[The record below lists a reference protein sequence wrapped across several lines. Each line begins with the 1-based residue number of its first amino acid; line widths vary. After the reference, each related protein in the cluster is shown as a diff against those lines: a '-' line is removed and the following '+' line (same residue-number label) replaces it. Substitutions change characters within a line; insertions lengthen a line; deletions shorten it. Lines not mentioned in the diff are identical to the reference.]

1 MLRHLFQSITRN
13 ARNSV
18 RSYHGNKVPDNVKP
32 PSMDEVLVPCGSWKE
47 ANAKARTKYN
57 IQFVAGVVILV
68 ATIAYGRITGVLWLN
83 FLPPTPKNKDS
94 E

>member
-1 MLRHLFQSITRN
+1 M
-13 ARNSV
+13 

-68 ATIAYGRITGVLWLN
+68 ATIAYVYINISFLN
-83 FLPPTPKNKDS
+83 LIKLYLFIYFNFKIYKIFIF
-94 E
+94 